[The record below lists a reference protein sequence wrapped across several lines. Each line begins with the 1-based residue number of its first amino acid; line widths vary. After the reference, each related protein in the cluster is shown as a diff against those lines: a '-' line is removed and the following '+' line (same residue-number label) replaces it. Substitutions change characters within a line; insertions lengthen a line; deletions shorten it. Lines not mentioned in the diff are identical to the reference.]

1 MGRLVE
7 AGAGQAPPALPGTVR
22 AQVIVAS
29 PRVRLGMLRINRM
42 VGAGRPAALVI
53 QRYTKDDIQKRA
65 KKIYDQ
71 RVVVHPPGAQN
82 DAERK
87 KAAEADWAKAEDGLK
102 KIEVR
107 AHQISEDR
115 KKNPGMYPKDAGD
128 QYDWLR
134 AEKEIDLNEL
144 ASTVIR
150 PEAAA
155 GESEHPT
162 LSKGSVNDAAAV
174 TELQQKLA
182 TSPGGPAALAANGV
196 FNDETDQ
203 AVKAFQ
209 KKHALSETGIVDK
222 AVWDLLD
229 TLGKSSVGRIER
241 PWEQTLLGV
250 DYGMTAK
257 YSYKIDDKKIL
268 VSVGINFV
276 ADATYPPPNLA
287 TVVNLWKGRILGRWN
302 KFKAIK
308 DGGSEA
314 RDIVF
319 EIPASGGNTVTVIDA
334 DVESDAENWSV
345 AGQR

>member
-1 MGRLVE
+1 M
-7 AGAGQAPPALPGTVR
+7 
-22 AQVIVAS
+22 
-29 PRVRLGMLRINRM
+29 
-42 VGAGRPAALVI
+42 I
-53 QRYTKDDIQKRA
+53 QRYTKEDIQKRA

-71 RVVVHPPGAQN
+71 RMVVHPPGAQN
-82 DAERK
+82 DEARK
-87 KAAEADWAKAEDGLK
+87 KAAEADWALAEDGLK

-115 KKNPGMYPKDAGD
+115 KKHPETYPKDAGD
-128 QYDWLR
+128 LYDWVR

-144 ASTVIR
+144 AATVIR
-150 PEAAA
+150 PEAAG

-162 LSKGSVNDAAAV
+162 LSKGAVNDASAV

-182 TSPGGPAALAANGV
+182 TSAGGRQPLAANGV
-196 FNDETDQ
+196 FNDATDQ

-209 KKHALSETGIVDK
+209 KKHALSETGIVNK

-229 TLGKSSVGRIER
+229 AEGKSSVGRIER

-276 ADATYPPPNLA
+276 ADATDPPADLA
-287 TVVNLWKGRILGRWN
+287 AVVNLWKGRILGRWN

-319 EIPASGGNTVTVIDA
+319 EITSSGGNDVTVIDA
-334 DVESDAENWSV
+334 DVGSDAANWSV
-345 AGQR
+345 PGNADDNGPAHEFGAHDRSCG